1 LAARATNPR
10 ILAFVC
16 SWHPLTAADNAGVD
30 RRSYGTAT
38 TIVPVECAGV
48 VTAAS
53 ILRAF
58 TRKMDGVLVA
68 ACGRGDCHYS
78 NGNESCERV
87 IEETCSLMELAGI
100 APQRLRLD
108 LSSEVG
114 GEQFVAL
121 LDEFAAEVSKL
132 NGRARRGRA
141 ARTRKVAKR
150 APAKKKLVAK
160 RTRATKAPAK
170 KAAPKKVRT
179 KKATSKTTAAKQARA
194 KKTAAKKVRAKKT
207 AAKTPARRKSAARAK
222 RKR

>member
-1 LAARATNPR
+1 MAAPATNPR

-16 SWHPLTAADNAGVD
+16 SWHPLTAADNAGVE
-30 RRSYGTAT
+30 RRPYGTAT

-58 TRKMDGVLVA
+58 TKRVDGVLVA

-87 IEETCSLMELAGI
+87 VEETRSLMELAGI

-121 LDEFAAEVSKL
+121 LDEFTAEVSKL

-141 ARTRKVAKR
+141 SSGGRKRAAARKKPVAK
-150 APAKKKLVAK
+150 
-160 RTRATKAPAK
+160 KAPAK
-170 KAAPKKVRT
+170 RAAQKKSAVAGKKSATRVKRKVAPK
-179 KKATSKTTAAKQARA
+179 
-194 KKTAAKKVRAKKT
+194 
-207 AAKTPARRKSAARAK
+207 KSAARAK